1 MACEDS
7 SRGHHGRAWPV
18 AHRRP
23 TGAYKA
29 NAEVAARLENA
40 ALAAIKS
47 SAIQDFMK
55 KGELRGT
62 LNSQEF
68 RARIDN
74 DTAHWRPMLATL
86 GISAEG
92 TTTAPL
98 PK

>member
-1 MACEDS
+1 MENWYGLLAPA
-7 SRGHHGRAWPV
+7 GLP
-18 AHRRP
+18 
-23 TGAYKA
+23 
-29 NAEVAARLENA
+29 AEVAARLENA

-74 DTAHWRPMLATL
+74 DTAYWRPMLATL